1 MHEWREYTDFTD
13 NADST
18 GVFYEA
24 REIRLIRAIRVQ
36 QIRVHSCHSWL
47 KTVSIEFLRRLI
59 LFADLPEADLQALYQ
74 RAEPMNLPAGEWLM
88 REGEIGDALYVV
100 LEGGIEITKRSGE
113 QEVVL
118 AVRGPGEVIGELALL
133 EQTPRSASGRAV
145 QDTRLLRIGKVAFK
159 QMLAASPS
167 AALALLH
174 TFTTRLRSTEAMLRQ
189 TEKMASLGTL
199 AAGLAHELNNPA
211 AAVQRSSGQ
220 LRDALT
226 EWQRSKSQLDALNL
240 DSRQPE
246 AVQALR
252 DEIPAHVAAPP
263 KLDPLTRSD
272 QESELQDWLEGS
284 GIDQAWELAPTLIAY
299 GFDAPVLKG
308 LTQDFA
314 HDHLPIVIRWLAA
327 SCALYALMDEVR
339 LGAERISEIVK
350 AVKAYAYLDQA
361 PIQQVDVHEGLENT
375 LVILRHKLKAG
386 ITVVRNYAP
395 DLPRIEAYASE
406 LNQVWANLIDN
417 AADAMRG
424 QGQLTLRTYGRDDR
438 VVVEI
443 ADNGPGIPPEIQSRI
458 FDPFFT
464 TKPPGSGTGLGLHI
478 AYNSVVHKH
487 RGQITL
493 TSRPGATTF
502 HVVLPIQL
510 PRGQS

>member
-1 MHEWREYTDFTD
+1 MSLD
-13 NADST
+13 
-18 GVFYEA
+18 
-24 REIRLIRAIRVQ
+24 
-36 QIRVHSCHSWL
+36 
-47 KTVSIEFLRRLI
+47 FLRRLT
-59 LFADLPEADLQALYQ
+59 LFADLPEADLHALVQ
-74 RAEPMNLPAGEWLM
+74 RAEPVTLPAGEWLM
-88 REGEIGDALYVV
+88 REGEIGDALYAV

-145 QDTRLLRIGKVAFK
+145 QDTQLLRIGKEAFK

-174 TFTTRLRSTEAMLRQ
+174 TFNTRLRSTEAMLRQ
-189 TEKMASLGTL
+189 TEKMAALGTL

-226 EWQRSKSQLDALNL
+226 EWQRLTSQVDALPL
-240 DSRQPE
+240 DSRQDA

-252 DEIPAHVAAPP
+252 GGSAAHVAAPA
-263 KLDPLTRSD
+263 KLDPLTLSD
-272 QESELQDWLEGS
+272 QEGELQEWLESS
-284 GIDQAWELAPTLIAY
+284 GIDQAWDLAPPLIAY
-299 GFDAPVLKG
+299 GFDAPTLKR

-314 HDHLPIVIRWLAA
+314 RDHFPVVVRWLAA

-350 AVKAYAYLDQA
+350 AVKAYTYLDQA
-361 PIQQVDVHEGLENT
+361 PIQQVDVHEGLDNT
-375 LVILRHKLKAG
+375 LVILRHKLKSG
-386 ITVVRNYAP
+386 ITVVRDYAP
-395 DLPRIEAYASE
+395 DLPHIEAYASE
-406 LNQVWANLIDN
+406 LNQVWTNLIDN
-417 AADAMRG
+417 AADAMKG
-424 QGQLTLRTYGRDDR
+424 QGRLTLRTYCRDDR

-443 ADNGPGIPPEIQSRI
+443 TDDGPGVPLEIQPRI
-458 FDPFFT
+458 FDLFFT
-464 TKPPGSGTGLGLHI
+464 TKPTGSGTGLGLHI
-478 AYNSVVHKH
+478 AYNSVVNKH

-493 TSRPGATTF
+493 TSHPGATTF
-502 HVVLPIQL
+502 QVVLPIQL
-510 PRGQS
+510 PRGHP

>member
-1 MHEWREYTDFTD
+1 M
-13 NADST
+13 
-18 GVFYEA
+18 
-24 REIRLIRAIRVQ
+24 
-36 QIRVHSCHSWL
+36 
-47 KTVSIEFLRRLI
+47 SIEFLRRLS

-74 RAEPMNLPAGEWLM
+74 RAEPMTLPSGEWLM

-113 QEVVL
+113 QAVVL

-145 QDTRLLRIGKVAFK
+145 QEARLLRIGKEAFK

-174 TFTTRLRSTEAMLRQ
+174 TFNTRLRSTEAMLRQ

-220 LRDALT
+220 LRDTLA
-226 EWQRSKSQLDALNL
+226 EWQRLTSRLDALAL
-240 DSRQPE
+240 DSRQHE
-246 AVQALR
+246 AVHALR
-252 DEIPAHVAAPP
+252 DKIAAHVAAPAR
-263 KLDPLTRSD
+263 LDPLTRSD
-272 QESELQDWLEGS
+272 QEGELQEWLESS
-284 GIDQAWELAPTLIAY
+284 GMNQAWELAPPLIAY
-299 GFDAPVLKG
+299 GFDEPTLKR

-314 HDHLPIVIRWLAA
+314 RDHLPVVVRWLAA

-350 AVKAYAYLDQA
+350 AVKAYTYLDQA
-361 PIQQVDVHEGLENT
+361 PIQQMDMHEGLDNT
-375 LVILRHKLKAG
+375 LVILRHKLKSG

-406 LNQVWANLIDN
+406 LNQVWTNLIDN
-417 AADAMRG
+417 AADAMKG
-424 QGQLTLRTYGRDDR
+424 QGRLTLRTYRRDER

-443 ADNGPGIPPEIQSRI
+443 ADDGPGIPPEIQSRI
-458 FDPFFT
+458 FDLFFT
-464 TKPPGSGTGLGLHI
+464 TKPTGSGTGLGLHI
-478 AYNSVVHKH
+478 A
-487 RGQITL
+487 
-493 TSRPGATTF
+493 
-502 HVVLPIQL
+502 
-510 PRGQS
+510 

>member
-1 MHEWREYTDFTD
+1 M
-13 NADST
+13 
-18 GVFYEA
+18 
-24 REIRLIRAIRVQ
+24 
-36 QIRVHSCHSWL
+36 
-47 KTVSIEFLRRLI
+47 SIEFLRRLS

-74 RAEPMNLPAGEWLM
+74 RAEPMTLPAGEWLM

-145 QDTRLLRIGKVAFK
+145 QEARLLRIGKEAFK

-174 TFTTRLRSTEAMLRQ
+174 TFNTRLRSTEAMLRQ

-220 LRDALT
+220 LRDTLAD
-226 EWQRSKSQLDALNL
+226 WQRLSGQLDALIL
-240 DSRQPE
+240 DPAQHE
-246 AVQALR
+246 AVHALR
-252 DEIPAHVAAPP
+252 DEIAIHIAAPA
-263 KLDPLTRSD
+263 KLDPLMRSD
-272 QESELQDWLEGS
+272 QEGELQDWLEGNE
-284 GIDQAWELAPTLIAY
+284 IEQAWELAPPLIAY
-299 GFDAPVLKG
+299 GFDTPGLKQ

-314 HDHLPIVIRWLAA
+314 RDHLPVVVRWLAA

-350 AVKAYAYLDQA
+350 AVKAYTYLDQA
-361 PIQQVDVHEGLENT
+361 PIQQVDVHEGLDNT
-375 LVILRHKLKAG
+375 LVILRHKLKSG
-386 ITVVRNYAP
+386 ITVVRDYAP

-406 LNQVWANLIDN
+406 LNQVWTNLIDN
-417 AADAMRG
+417 AADAMKG
-424 QGQLTLRTYGRDDR
+424 QGQLTLRTYRRDDR

-443 ADNGPGIPPEIQSRI
+443 TDDGPGIPLEIQTRI
-458 FDPFFT
+458 FDLFFT
-464 TKPPGSGTGLGLHI
+464 TKPTGSGTGLGLHI

-493 TSRPGATTF
+493 TSHPGATTF
-502 HVVLPIQL
+502 QVVLPIQL
-510 PRGQS
+510 PRG

>member
-1 MHEWREYTDFTD
+1 M
-13 NADST
+13 
-18 GVFYEA
+18 
-24 REIRLIRAIRVQ
+24 
-36 QIRVHSCHSWL
+36 
-47 KTVSIEFLRRLI
+47 SIEFLRRLS
-59 LFADLPEADLQALYQ
+59 LFADLPEADLHALYQ
-74 RAEPMNLPAGEWLM
+74 RAEPMTLPSGEWLM
-88 REGEIGDALYVV
+88 REGEIGDALYAV

-145 QDTRLLRIGKVAFK
+145 QDTQLLRIGKEAFK

-174 TFTTRLRSTEAMLRQ
+174 TFNTRLRSTEAMLRQ
-189 TEKMASLGTL
+189 TEKMAALGTL

-220 LRDALT
+220 MRDTLA
-226 EWQRSKSQLDALNL
+226 EWQQLTSRLDALAL
-240 DSRQPE
+240 DSRQHE
-246 AVQALR
+246 AVHALR
-252 DEIPAHVAAPP
+252 DEIAAHAAAPA

-272 QESELQDWLEGS
+272 QEDELQEWLESS
-284 GIDQAWELAPTLIAY
+284 GIDQAWELAPPLIAY
-299 GFDAPVLKG
+299 GFDAPTLKR

-314 HDHLPIVIRWLAA
+314 RDHLPVVFRWLAA
-327 SCALYALMDEVR
+327 SCGLYALMDEVR
-339 LGAERISEIVK
+339 LGAERLSEIVK
-350 AVKAYAYLDQA
+350 AVKAYTYLDQA
-361 PIQQVDVHEGLENT
+361 PIQQVDVHEGLDNT

-406 LNQVWANLIDN
+406 LNQVWTNLIDN
-417 AADAMRG
+417 AADAMKG
-424 QGQLTLRTYGRDDR
+424 QGRLTLRTYRRDER
-438 VVVEI
+438 VVVEV
-443 ADNGPGIPPEIQSRI
+443 ADDGPGIPPEVQPRI
-458 FDPFFT
+458 FDLFFT
-464 TKPPGSGTGLGLHI
+464 TKPTGSGTGLGLHI

-502 HVVLPIQL
+502 QVVLPIQL
-510 PRGQS
+510 PRGHP